1 MKLIIGTLLAV
12 FASSAQIYAQ
22 QPFPRISLSEIRQD
36 IKELESPEEKL
47 RTYVELST
55 RYLRNSPDSLLMVAN
70 EVSELEGISDEQR
83 QAFSSFLNAQA
94 YRLLNADSSAHYASV
109 AAKKLKDLK
118 EHDSYLTMEN
128 LRATQYIRSE
138 KYLEAESLFLNAIDY
153 RDEIDEQVR
162 YPIHFLYGNLGNLYV
177 NVEAHDLAIQMYE
190 KFLEYE
196 DNPSSRCNI
205 LSKLATSF
213 LKLNSYDKALEILSP
228 CLEIQNLPPPIRSI
242 VRGNLSAIYKARGD
256 TVTATQLLEEA
267 VGVSRNS
274 RIPNISGTQLVRL
287 GNLYLDQNLLA
298 DANSVKTMLAKP
310 STTFSRP
317 NEDIMTNRYLSR
329 LALKQQAYEDAI
341 QYADQA
347 IEIAELHNLKQLLT
361 DIYSFKAMA
370 FENLGQVDKALE
382 NERLQRELDDEISR
396 QRERWADNMLRV
408 RYQLQNKE
416 AQLANAN
423 LELESVRFRNFII
436 IIAVIL
442 LASYIFYRFR
452 IHYLLK
458 EEKTR
463 NQIARDLHDDLS
475 GTLSSISFFSEAAK
489 RVHED
494 SSESKRFLSIIDE
507 SATEAKEK
515 INDIIWAIDPSND
528 DWISFLKKCKRF
540 ASDTLDS
547 HDINYKL
554 DFSED
559 LDLPLTLKI
568 RQNIWLIFKECII
581 NLAKYS
587 QAKTAIIQFKK
598 QGDMVILQI
607 TDDGIGFQPDEVQE
621 GNGLKNI
628 KYRATA
634 IGASAKLETT
644 IGEGTSWRFT
654 F

>member
-310 STTFSRP
+310 STTFS
-317 NEDIMTNRYLSR
+317 
-329 LALKQQAYEDAI
+329 
-341 QYADQA
+341 
-347 IEIAELHNLKQLLT
+347 
-361 DIYSFKAMA
+361 
-370 FENLGQVDKALE
+370 
-382 NERLQRELDDEISR
+382 
-396 QRERWADNMLRV
+396 
-408 RYQLQNKE
+408 
-416 AQLANAN
+416 
-423 LELESVRFRNFII
+423 
-436 IIAVIL
+436 
-442 LASYIFYRFR
+442 
-452 IHYLLK
+452 
-458 EEKTR
+458 
-463 NQIARDLHDDLS
+463 
-475 GTLSSISFFSEAAK
+475 
-489 RVHED
+489 
-494 SSESKRFLSIIDE
+494 
-507 SATEAKEK
+507 
-515 INDIIWAIDPSND
+515 
-528 DWISFLKKCKRF
+528 
-540 ASDTLDS
+540 
-547 HDINYKL
+547 
-554 DFSED
+554 
-559 LDLPLTLKI
+559 
-568 RQNIWLIFKECII
+568 
-581 NLAKYS
+581 
-587 QAKTAIIQFKK
+587 
-598 QGDMVILQI
+598 
-607 TDDGIGFQPDEVQE
+607 
-621 GNGLKNI
+621 
-628 KYRATA
+628 
-634 IGASAKLETT
+634 
-644 IGEGTSWRFT
+644 
-654 F
+654 